1 MLYFIDFP
9 NKIKKPKIS
18 KDCQMQRYVCL
29 VFAFALFLDLS
40 NIKLELWLVGFF
52 RRSVLAVFVLL
63 PLDFL
68 RHLND
73 VQICLHE
80 LNFFSEFL
88 N

>member
-1 MLYFIDFP
+1 M
-9 NKIKKPKIS
+9 
-18 KDCQMQRYVCL
+18 
-29 VFAFALFLDLS
+29 
-40 NIKLELWLVGFF
+40 GFF

-80 LNFFSEFL
+80 LIVFSEFL

>member
-1 MLYFIDFP
+1 M
-9 NKIKKPKIS
+9 
-18 KDCQMQRYVCL
+18 
-29 VFAFALFLDLS
+29 
-40 NIKLELWLVGFF
+40 GFF

-80 LNFFSEFL
+80 LIFFSEFL